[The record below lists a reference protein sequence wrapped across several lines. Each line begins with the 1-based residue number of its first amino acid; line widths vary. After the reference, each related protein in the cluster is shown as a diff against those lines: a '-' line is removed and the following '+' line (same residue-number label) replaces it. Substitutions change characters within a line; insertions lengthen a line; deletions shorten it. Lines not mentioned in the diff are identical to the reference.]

1 MVYERLTQRNVDS
14 ENNHG
19 GSSNDLCFT
28 SGWMFKKTSY
38 GVKDA
43 SGRVQSVS
51 VRRAV

>member
-1 MVYERLTQRNVDS
+1 
-14 ENNHG
+14 
-19 GSSNDLCFT
+19 
-28 SGWMFKKTSY
+28 MFYIGLDVHKKTSY